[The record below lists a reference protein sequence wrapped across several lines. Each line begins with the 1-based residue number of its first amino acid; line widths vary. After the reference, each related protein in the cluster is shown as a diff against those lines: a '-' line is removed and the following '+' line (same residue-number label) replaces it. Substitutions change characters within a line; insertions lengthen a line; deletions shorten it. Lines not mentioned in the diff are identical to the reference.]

1 MGRYM
6 IDDYRFGKI
15 IINGQLYNKDLIIF
29 SDRILP
35 NWWREHGHS
44 LTMADLNEVIAVKPQ
59 VLIIGTGMYGRIK
72 IQDKILQNLES
83 LNIEIIAVRTGK
95 ACQIYNQKQAESNVI
110 AALHLTC

>member
-1 MGRYM
+1 MGRYT

-15 IINGQLYNKDLIIF
+15 TINGQLFIKDLIIL

-44 LTMADLNEVIAVKPQ
+44 LTMADLNEVIAVKPK

-72 IQDKILQNLES
+72 IQENILQNLKS

-95 ACQIYNQKQAESNVI
+95 ACQIYNQKQADNDVI

>member
-1 MGRYM
+1 MGRYT

-15 IINGQLYNKDLIIF
+15 IINGELYNKDLIIF

-44 LTMADLNEVIAVKPQ
+44 LSMADLKEVITVKPK

-83 LNIEIIAVRTGK
+83 LDIDIIALRTGN
-95 ACQIYNQKQAESNVI
+95 ACKIYNQKQAENDII

>member
-1 MGRYM
+1 MGRYT

-44 LTMADLNEVIAVKPQ
+44 LTMADLNEIIAVKPK

-72 IQDKILQNLES
+72 IQDNIFLKLES
-83 LNIEIIAVRTGK
+83 LKIEVIAVRTGK
-95 ACQIYNQKQAESNVI
+95 ACQAYNQKQAENNVI

>member
-1 MGRYM
+1 MSRYT

-15 IINGQLYNKDLIIF
+15 IINGQLYKKDLIIF

-44 LTMADLNEVIAVKPQ
+44 LSMADLNEIIAVKPK

-72 IQDKILQNLES
+72 IQDEIIQILES
-83 LNIEIIAVRTGK
+83 LDIEIIAVRTGK
-95 ACQIYNQKQAESNVI
+95 ACQIYNQKKAENEVV

>member
-1 MGRYM
+1 MGRYT

-15 IINGQLYNKDLIIF
+15 IINGQLYIKDLIIF
-29 SDRILP
+29 PDRILP

-44 LTMADLNEVIAVKPQ
+44 LTMADLNEVITVKPK

-72 IQDKILQNLES
+72 ISDKIPQNLQS
-83 LNIEIIAVRTGK
+83 LDIEVIAERTGK
-95 ACQIYNQKQAESNVI
+95 ACQIYNQKQAETEII

>member
-1 MGRYM
+1 MGRYT
-6 IDDYRFGKI
+6 INDYRFGKI
-15 IINGQLYNKDLIIF
+15 IINDQPYNKDLIIF

-44 LTMADLNEVIAVKPQ
+44 LTMADLNEVVAVKPK

-72 IQDKILQNLES
+72 IQDKIPQHLKS

-95 ACQIYNQKQAESNVI
+95 ACQIYNQKKAENDVI

>member
-1 MGRYM
+1 MDRYT

-29 SDRILP
+29 PDRILP
-35 NWWREHGHS
+35 NWWREHGQS
-44 LTMADLNEVIAVKPQ
+44 LTMADINEVITVKPK

-72 IQDKILQNLES
+72 IQDKIHQNLQS
-83 LNIEIIAVRTGK
+83 LDIEVIAVRTRK
-95 ACQIYNQKQAESNVI
+95 ACQIYNQKQAETDVV